1 MRYRYC
7 HLFLP
12 SLYWGFPKLQSVTH
26 LRWLLPLIPAD
37 PHCLGGVTPV
47 WFGMVSYLIVWYA
60 DPLCL
65 GGITPG
71 PANTGERDHRQQKIF
86 LYGRYFFIPRLFS
99 FPHHSKS
106 CLLQYE
112 VTWQSHHHGH
122 LAHLKMASFL
132 HCGVLS
138 LARQLEAQIRDTR
151 LETH

>member
-1 MRYRYC
+1 MRYRF
-7 HLFLP
+7 FLP

-86 LYGRYFFIPRLFS
+86 LYGRYFFIRRLFS

-112 VTWQSHHHGH
+112 VT
-122 LAHLKMASFL
+122 LAKSSSRSSCSSKNGLFL
-132 HCGVLS
+132 TLRRAVPGQATGS
-138 LARQLEAQIRDTR
+138 TD
-151 LETH
+151 